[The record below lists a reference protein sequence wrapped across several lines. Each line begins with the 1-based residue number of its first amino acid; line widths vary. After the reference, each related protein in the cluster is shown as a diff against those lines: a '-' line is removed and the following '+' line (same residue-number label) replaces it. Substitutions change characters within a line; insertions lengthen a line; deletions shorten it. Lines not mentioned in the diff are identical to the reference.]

1 MPKTMSTIWTE
12 DRKKDFADQYY
23 AEVPSE
29 IREKHF
35 GISKGRVRELEL
47 TFGLRSPGGRTR
59 ACPKDFKEVYE
70 TIGSIAARTYYRT
83 GWDTIVRWRIETG
96 LSEDLGKGKVP
107 EDWAEVAPT
116 MTARQLCNKY
126 RLTPYRL
133 TILIAQTGVTVAK
146 PVGRK
151 PFKPKTPPPEAIKV
165 VEKAV
170 DPQRADKAA
179 HHLRRFYPAVH
190 RCDLKMYT
198 GRNTVWADMQTPPI
212 PNHGVG
218 YYWVAGKG
226 FLLNTDMIDL
236 AVGKGFRG

>member
-1 MPKTMSTIWTE
+1 MSAIWTE
-12 DRKKDFADQYY
+12 ERKKDFADQYY
-23 AEVPSE
+23 ANVPSE

-35 GISKGRVRELEL
+35 GISKGRLRELEL
-47 TFGLRSPGGRTR
+47 TFGLRSPGGRVR
-59 ACPKDFKEVYE
+59 RCPDDFKEIYE
-70 TIGSIAARTYYRT
+70 TIGSIAARTHYRT

-96 LSEDLGKGKVP
+96 LSEDLGKGQVP
-107 EDWAEVAPT
+107 EGWAEIAPT
-116 MTARQLCNKY
+116 MTARQLCVKY

-133 TILIAQTGVTVAK
+133 TILIAQTGVTIAK

-151 PFKPKTPPPEAIKV
+151 PFMPKTPPPEAIRV

-190 RCDLKMYT
+190 RCDLKMYV
-198 GRNTVWADMQTPPI
+198 GRNTVWADMQSPPI

-218 YYWVAGKG
+218 YYWVSGRGALRNPEMIELAISKG
-226 FLLNTDMIDL
+226 FN
-236 AVGKGFRG
+236 G